1 MMSLLGEDLAHADN
15 PILTALT
22 SYMSWCNP
30 PLFVWPLTSPHRDS
44 PAAGHRVWWQGV
56 VPGGEGASDG
66 CCAYGT
72 QCKCVHHLR
81 GAWQPQLA
89 GKWRKTWPYYSLNLY
104 TMCKLTMVL
113 CCAAGLHT
121 GHQGAHIQRA
131 GRTARDPLLHGR
143 VPLPLL
149 RHPARCQR
157 LAGDPERR
165 TQTVVWASHG
175 SRPVDQWEA
184 IFHRMG
190 GVGSNQLH
198 NAALLL
204 ASQPQQKD

>member
-30 PLFVWPLTSPHRDS
+30 PLFVWPLTSLHRDS

-113 CCAAGLHT
+113 CCAALQDSILDIKVPIFKGPGELPEIRSYMEEFPFPFYVILRDVNALPET
-121 GHQGAHIQRA
+121 LSDALRQWFELV
-131 GRTARDPLLHGR
+131 TA
-143 VPLPLL
+143 
-149 RHPARCQR
+149 A
-157 LAGDPERR
+157 
-165 TQTVVWASHG
+165 
-175 SRPVDQWEA
+175 DQ
-184 IFHRMG
+184 
-190 GVGSNQLH
+190 
-198 NAALLL
+198 
-204 ASQPQQKD
+204 